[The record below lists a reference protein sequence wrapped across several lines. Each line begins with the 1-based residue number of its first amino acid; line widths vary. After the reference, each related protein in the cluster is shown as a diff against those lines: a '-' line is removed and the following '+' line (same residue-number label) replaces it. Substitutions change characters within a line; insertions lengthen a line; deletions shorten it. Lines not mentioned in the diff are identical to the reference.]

1 MAKRERQEAEDRAF
15 AEEQRARNLESDN
28 KSLRD
33 QLKDISNAK
42 EEYYKRA
49 CELDTLKVEMD
60 RLRHFEADNGRL
72 RDQLRDM
79 EHR

>member
-1 MAKRERQEAEDRAF
+1 MAKRERQEAEDRIF
-15 AEEQRARNLESDN
+15 AEEQRARNLEADN
-28 KSLRD
+28 RSLRE
-33 QLKDISNAK
+33 QLKDTGTAK

-60 RLRHFEADNGRL
+60 RLRHFEQDNAKL
-72 RDQLRDM
+72 RDQMRDM

>member
-1 MAKRERQEAEDRAF
+1 MAKREKQEAEDRTR
-15 AEEQRARNLESDN
+15 AEEQRARNLEADN

-33 QLKDISNAK
+33 QLRDISSAK

-72 RDQLRDM
+72 RDQMRDM